1 MLAIRGFYDGIQIK
15 PLEEIPYKEER
26 EVIITFLDK
35 ERAFN
40 SESDIA
46 PIKALRGCA
55 KGENLTEKLLKARR
69 EDLQL
74 DERKR
79 YKS

>member
-1 MLAIRGFYDGIQIK
+1 MFAIRGISDGTQIK

-26 EVIITFLDK
+26 KVIITFLD
-35 ERAFN
+35 EDMEFDT
-40 SESDIA
+40 EPEID

-55 KGENLTEKLLKARR
+55 RGENLTEKLLNARR
-69 EDLQL
+69 KDLEL

-79 YKS
+79 